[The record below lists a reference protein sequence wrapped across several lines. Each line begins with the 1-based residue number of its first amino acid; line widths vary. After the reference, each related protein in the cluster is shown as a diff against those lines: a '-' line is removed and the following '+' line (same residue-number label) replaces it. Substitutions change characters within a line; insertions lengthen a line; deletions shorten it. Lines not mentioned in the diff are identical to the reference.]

1 MTQCWRKRDSNHWY
15 RVMRSRFRERLMLLP
30 LDFPSP
36 EKSALTGD
44 ENADASRGTDGSN
57 PVPSGGESANYQFR
71 SARYCDGLSR
81 GSGGTRSSRPKS
93 GAETILAGLGTSGL
107 TDPDSVP
114 EVSAKPVSR
123 LGDIWRLGKHRVGCG
138 DSTSEADVAPVL
150 AGAAPHL
157 IVTDPPYGVEYD
169 PAWRACRNQSGS
181 RLARGPVLNDDRAD
195 WQRAYA
201 LFPGDVAYVCMRK
214 MPQNLFGGASSC

>member
-1 MTQCWRKRDSNHWY
+1 LLRDELQALN
-15 RVMRSRFRERLMLLP
+15 FA
-30 LDFPSP
+30 DFDLG
-36 EKSALTGD
+36 LTGFEPD
-44 ENADASRGTDGSN
+44 
-57 PVPSGGESANYQFR
+57 
-71 SARYCDGLSR
+71 
-81 GSGGTRSSRPKS
+81 RP
-93 GAETILAGLGTSGL
+93 ETILAGLGTTGL

-138 DSTSEADVAPVL
+138 DSTSEADVTPVL

-157 IVTDPPYGVEYD
+157 MVTDPPYGVDYD
-169 PAWRACRNQSGS
+169 PVWRACRNQSGG

-195 WQRAYA
+195 WQQAYA

-214 MPQNLFGGASSC
+214 IPQNLFGGASSC